1 MKRIILASVLLLII
15 AGCVNVPA
23 KIEDPVI
30 NPPSGEYT
38 GKLTIT
44 MSSESKSILYY
55 TLDGSNPNDESQIYT
70 GPIEITQS
78 TVVKAISYKPGQFLP
93 SNIISRTYVIS

>member
-1 MKRIILASVLLLII
+1 MKRIILAAIMLLII

-23 KIEDPVI
+23 KIEDPII
-30 NPPSGEYT
+30 NPASGEYT

-44 MSSESKSILYY
+44 MQSESKSIMYY
-55 TLDGSNPNDESQIYT
+55 TLDGSNPNDESQIYS

-78 TVVKAISYKPGQFLP
+78 TVVKAISYKPGQYLP
-93 SNIISRTYVIS
+93 SNIITRTYVMN